1 MRPEPGQ
8 VLHFSED
15 PTITRFE
22 PVPHPVSAEGVVW
35 AVDAH
40 HAPDY
45 WFPRD
50 CPRVIARA
58 EPGSAPADTDRFL
71 GPGVTRAHAV
81 EYAWLEAIR
90 TVRLYAY
97 RLPAETFDYVHADRH
112 AMVSAAPV
120 TPLGPAEPVGDLF
133 AVHEAA
139 GVPLLVLPRL
149 EAHWAALRASTL
161 GWGGIRLR
169 NALGAPF

>member
-1 MRPEPGQ
+1 MRPEPDQ

-15 PTITRFE
+15 PTITRFQ
-22 PVPHPVSAEGVVW
+22 PRPHPLDAGGLVW

-40 HAPDY
+40 RAPDY

-50 CPRVIARA
+50 CPRVIALA
-58 EPGSAPADTDRFL
+58 GPGSSTEDVDRFI
-71 GPGVTRAHAV
+71 GPGGTRAHAV

-97 RLPAETFDYVHADRH
+97 RLPAGPFSHVDDDRH
-112 AMVSAAPV
+112 AMVATEPV

-139 GVPLLVLPRL
+139 GIPLLVLPRL
-149 EAHWAALRASTL
+149 DAHWAALRASTL
-161 GWGGIRLR
+161 GWSGIRLR
-169 NALGAPF
+169 NAVSGLL